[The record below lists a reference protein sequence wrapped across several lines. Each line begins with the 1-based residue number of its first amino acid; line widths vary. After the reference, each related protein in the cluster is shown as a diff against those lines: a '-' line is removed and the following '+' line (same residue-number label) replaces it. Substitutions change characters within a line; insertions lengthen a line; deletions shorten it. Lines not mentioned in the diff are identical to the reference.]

1 MGVEPDVGAGVIA
14 TLRRRYGASPL
25 HLVGHLL
32 AIAIAVYAVS
42 KVLHP
47 RYSRGLNFLVWLLAG
62 AVVHDF
68 VLAPAYA
75 LLDRLVRAL
84 PRSAVNHVRFPAV
97 VSGAMLLVY
106 WPLILVRADGNYV
119 RATGSH
125 VDGFATRWLLITAG
139 LFLASAL
146 VYAARAAARGRA
158 ARRARGPSG
167 GSRAGGAASGRG

>member
-1 MGVEPDVGAGVIA
+1 VIA

-25 HLVGHLL
+25 HLLAHLL

-42 KVLHP
+42 RVLHP
-47 RYSRGLNFLVWLLAG
+47 RYSRGLNYLVWLLGG

-68 VLAPAYA
+68 VLAPALA

-106 WPLILVRADGNYV
+106 WPLIVVRADGNYV
-119 RATGSH
+119 RATGQH

-139 LFLASAL
+139 LFLASAV
-146 VYAARAAARGRA
+146 VYAARAGARGRA
-158 ARRARGPSG
+158 ARRPHGPAG
-167 GSRAGGAASGRG
+167 GSRAGGGARDRG

>member
-1 MGVEPDVGAGVIA
+1 VIA

-25 HLVGHLL
+25 HLIGHLL

-42 KVLHP
+42 RVLHP
-47 RYSRGLNFLVWLLAG
+47 RYSRGLNYLVWLLAG

-68 VLAPAYA
+68 VFAPALA

-106 WPLILVRADGNYV
+106 WPLIVVRADGNYV
-119 RATGSH
+119 RATGQH
-125 VDGFATRWLLITAG
+125 VEGFATRWLLITAG
-139 LFLASAL
+139 LFLASAV
-146 VYAARAAARGRA
+146 VYAARAGARGRA
-158 ARRARGPSG
+158 ARRPHGPAG
-167 GSRAGGAASGRG
+167 GSPAGGGAHDRG

>member
-1 MGVEPDVGAGVIA
+1 VIA

-25 HLVGHLL
+25 HLLAHLL

-42 KVLHP
+42 RVLHP
-47 RYSRGLNFLVWLLAG
+47 RYSRGLNYLVWLLGG

-68 VLAPAYA
+68 VLAPALA

-106 WPLILVRADGNYV
+106 WPLIVVRADRNYV
-119 RATGSH
+119 RATGQH
-125 VDGFATRWLLITAG
+125 VEGFATRWLLITAG
-139 LFLASAL
+139 LFLASAV
-146 VYAARAAARGRA
+146 VYAARAGARGRA
-158 ARRARGPSG
+158 ARRPHGPAG
-167 GSRAGGAASGRG
+167 GSRAGGGARDRG

>member
-1 MGVEPDVGAGVIA
+1 M
-14 TLRRRYGASPL
+14 LRRRYGASPL
-25 HLVGHLL
+25 HLVAHLA

-47 RYSRGLNFLVWLLAG
+47 RYSRGLNYLVWLLAG
-62 AVVHDF
+62 AVLHDL
-68 VLAPAYA
+68 VLAPGCA

-97 VSGAMLLVY
+97 VSGALLLVY

-119 RATGSH
+119 RATGRH
-125 VDGFATRWLLITAG
+125 VEGFATRWLLITAG

-146 VYAARAAARGRA
+146 VYAARAGVRGRA
-158 ARRARGPSG
+158 ARRARRSPAA
-167 GSRAGGAASGRG
+167 SRAAGDAHGQR

>member
-1 MGVEPDVGAGVIA
+1 VGAGVIDA
-14 TLRRRYGASPL
+14 LRRRYGASPL
-25 HLVGHLL
+25 HLIGHLL

-47 RYSRGLNFLVWLLAG
+47 RYSRGLNYLVWLLGG
-62 AVVHDF
+62 AVLHDF
-68 VLAPAYA
+68 VLAPGYG

-84 PRSAVNHVRFPAV
+84 PRSAINHVRFPAV
-97 VSGAMLLVY
+97 VSGAMFLVY

-139 LFLASAL
+139 LFLASGL
-146 VYAARAAARGRA
+146 VYAGRAAVRGRA

-167 GSRAGGAASGRG
+167 GSPAGGAQSGRG